1 MFTKKVKYVDFDG
14 NLREETVRFNLNESE
29 VLDLQMSE
37 NGGLTAMIER
47 MIETQD
53 NAKLAAE
60 FRRLLAL
67 SYGEKSLDGRSF
79 VKEDE
84 EGRPLFRKFKQTGAY
99 NEVYKWLLTGENAV
113 LEFME
118 GIIPKEQKGNDRNL
132 VALEKAKAAAK
143 ERFEV
148 IDTPSAE

>member
-1 MFTKKVKYVDFDG
+1 MIVKTVTYTDFDG
-14 NLREETVRFNLNESE
+14 NVREETVRFNLNEAE
-29 VLDLQMSE
+29 VMDMQMSE

-60 FRRLLAL
+60 FRKLLAL

-79 VKEDE
+79 IKEDE

-99 NEVYKWLLTGENAV
+99 NEVYKWLLTGEGAV

-132 VALEKAKAAAK
+132 VALEKAKTAAK
-143 ERFEV
+143 EKFEV
-148 IDTPSAE
+148 IDNPSAE